1 MAERCRL
8 CGATVRVA
16 DAAHV
21 MLNAPDAAVEDCYV
35 CADCFEASVAPLF
48 AGDGEGN
55 RGGDEAEPTGGQ
67 DADAVAPE

>member
-21 MLNAPDAAVEDCYV
+21 MLNAPDAAVEDGYV

-48 AGDGEGN
+48 ATEPEGDDPDPRRPDGE
-55 RGGDEAEPTGGQ
+55 
-67 DADAVAPE
+67 DAVAPE

>member
-21 MLNAPDAAVEDCYV
+21 MLNAPEAGVEDCYV
-35 CADCFEASVAPLF
+35 CPNCFAESVAPLF
-48 AGDGEGN
+48 AGGSDAED
-55 RGGDEAEPTGGQ
+55 GDEAAPRPADGQ
-67 DADAVAPE
+67 ARP

>member
-35 CADCFEASVAPLF
+35 CPGCFEESVAPLF
-48 AGDGEGN
+48 AAGSDAGD
-55 RGGDEAEPTGGQ
+55 GGDEVEPRPADGQ
-67 DADAVAPE
+67 ARP